1 LKKFD
6 FGKWRNFESVMG
18 KNKLYW
24 FLPFKANLN
33 GDGIKFIP
41 KIIK

>member
-1 LKKFD
+1 
-6 FGKWRNFESVMG
+6 MG

-24 FLPFKANLN
+24 FLPLQANLN